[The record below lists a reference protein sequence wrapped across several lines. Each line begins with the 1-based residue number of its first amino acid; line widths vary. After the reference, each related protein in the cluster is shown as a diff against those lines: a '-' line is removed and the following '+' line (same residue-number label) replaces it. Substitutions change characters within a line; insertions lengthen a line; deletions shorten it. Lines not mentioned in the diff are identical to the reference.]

1 MATNVTSLIETKVQ
15 TKIKISSGKVGL
27 KLSPQATTM
36 WQPRKDAGGS
46 LERKGAPNSGATT
59 PD

>member
-1 MATNVTSLIETKVQ
+1 M
-15 TKIKISSGKVGL
+15 GL

-36 WQPRKDAGGS
+36 WQPHQDAGGT
-46 LERKGAPNSGATT
+46 LERKGTLSSGATA